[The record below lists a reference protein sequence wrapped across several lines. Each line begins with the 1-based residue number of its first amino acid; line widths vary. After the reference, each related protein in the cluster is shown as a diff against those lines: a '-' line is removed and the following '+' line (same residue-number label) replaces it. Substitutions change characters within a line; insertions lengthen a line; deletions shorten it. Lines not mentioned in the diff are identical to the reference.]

1 MPGFKFGV
9 GFFPTG
15 PLQRMLTL
23 VKLSEDMGF
32 SCAYVGDSQ
41 MIWREPYVI
50 LGAAAMVN
58 EPWITLLMVSLAY
71 LISVP
76 FSLISY
82 SRVKR
87 RRATRLSPLPAASA
101 APDSAD

>member
-1 MPGFKFGV
+1 MISAI
-9 GFFPTG
+9 PTYSWTSIRIRKSWRVVALAG
-15 PLQRMLTL
+15 IAL
-23 VKLSEDMGF
+23 V
-32 SCAYVGDSQ
+32 
-41 MIWREPYVI
+41 
-50 LGAAAMVN
+50 AAAMVN

-87 RRATRLSPLPAASA
+87 RRATRPSPLPAASA